1 MNHQFK
7 SIISFLFLFSIL
19 CSCKAQ
25 KIQTVETDVKQ
36 TEELPYFHNIPEY
49 PDDYSEKNVA
59 ARMVDGLGFRLYWA
73 TKDLTETD
81 LNYKPS
87 ETGRT
92 TMETMVHL
100 KGLCEV
106 VYNTVI
112 NEPNIRSKEVVPAT
126 YEELREQALDYLKKA
141 SDVLKAK
148 DGIGLEEMEVKFQRG
163 DKTSAF
169 PFWNLLNGPLAD
181 AMWHC
186 GQVVMLRRAAG
197 NPMESGVNVFM
208 GTKKE

>member
-126 YEELREQALDYLKKA
+126 YEELREQAL
-141 SDVLKAK
+141 
-148 DGIGLEEMEVKFQRG
+148 FQRG